1 VSKNRSVGFVVG
13 RIDQNGEIHARY
25 CENSEG
31 HSRAERTF
39 GTIFRWNCW
48 DQSLT
53 ATLRNMK
60 GEHLTD
66 QERSA
71 IYNWLEENG
80 YKEREES

>member
-1 VSKNRSVGFVVG
+1 
-13 RIDQNGEIHARY
+13 
-25 CENSEG
+25 
-31 HSRAERTF
+31 
-39 GTIFRWNCW
+39 
-48 DQSLT
+48 
-53 ATLRNMK
+53 MK